1 MIKNLKRNISLK
13 PYNTFAIEAK
23 AKYFTDVFSISQLK
37 NALQFAK
44 ENNFQF
50 KIISGGSN
58 VLFVEQEY
66 EFIIHILIGGIEKT
80 FESEYEI
87 HYKVGAGVKWHTFVK
102 YCVNKGLGG
111 IENLSL
117 IPGSVGASP
126 MQNIGAYGVEIK
138 DVFKSLTAL
147 EISTGQLKIFSL
159 NDCKFGYRESVFK
172 NELKNK
178 FIIIDVTYK
187 LLKNPNFNISYGA
200 LSGLLEKKEL
210 SVSTIS
216 DAVISIR
223 QSKLPDPSVIGN
235 AGSFFKNP
243 EVSNERFN
251 KLKEKY
257 PEIPSYNLE
266 NGNVKIPAGW
276 LIETCGW
283 KGFRKNDAG
292 CHKHQALVLVN
303 YGSATGNEIL
313 DLSDEIVSS
322 VKQKFGIELQKEVNI
337 LK

>member
-13 PYNTFAIEAK
+13 PYNTFAIEAT

-187 LLKNPNFNISYGA
+187 LLKNPKFNISYGA

>member
-187 LLKNPNFNISYGA
+187 LLKIPKFNISYGA

-276 LIETCGW
+276 LIETCDW

>member
-159 NDCKFGYRESVFK
+159 KDCKFGYRESVFK

-187 LLKNPNFNISYGA
+187 LLKIPKFNISYGA

-257 PEIPSYNLE
+257 PEIPSYNME

>member
-13 PYNTFAIEAK
+13 PYNTFAIEAT

-80 FESEYEI
+80 FENEYEI

-159 NDCKFGYRESVFK
+159 KDCKFGYRESIFK

-187 LLKNPNFNISYGA
+187 LLKIPKFNISYGA

-257 PEIPSYNLE
+257 PEIPSYNLD

>member
-159 NDCKFGYRESVFK
+159 KDCKFGYRESVFK

-187 LLKNPNFNISYGA
+187 LLKIPKFNISYGA

-257 PEIPSYNLE
+257 PEIPSYNLD

>member
-102 YCVNKGLGG
+102 YCVTKGLGG

-159 NDCKFGYRESVFK
+159 KDCKFGYRESVFK

-187 LLKNPNFNISYGA
+187 LLKIPKFNISYGA

-257 PEIPSYNLE
+257 PEIPSYNLD

>member
-187 LLKNPNFNISYGA
+187 LLKIPKFNISYGA

-257 PEIPSYNLE
+257 PEIPSYNLD